1 MDAINNKNYKIFRIS
16 PDNIKNPILRT
27 LTRIFGPLL
36 ERTIGLAELN
46 EIYKKACL
54 LPDDECFCERLL
66 KVMNIELEIKEG
78 ALDKIPAEGPVL
90 VTSNHPF
97 GGIDGIILLAV
108 LRRSRKDV
116 KSMVNYMLSVIPEMR
131 EMFIYVDP
139 FDRKSS
145 IKTNMR
151 PMRECMTWLKEG
163 HLLFVFPSGEVSSYD
178 KAQKMIRDPNWNTG
192 IATLARKANAT
203 VVPMFVTGSNTKLF
217 NLAGMIHPRLRTL
230 LLPRQLIKKYN
241 QTIKIEIGSPVF
253 PKDVTESFKTSHDLL
268 QYIRLR
274 TYILS
279 ARDKP
284 APRRKLIKK
293 QPQSKTMEPIVNAVP
308 VQDLKAE
315 IASLSEDCFLTS
327 SGSLNVYICPYAMV
341 PNIMRE
347 IGRLREVTFRE
358 VGEGT
363 GKSID
368 LDKFDEYYLH
378 LFIWDTE
385 KDCLVGSYRLGQTDK
400 IIETLGVK
408 GLYTNTLFKFTNTLT
423 DAINPALEMGRS
435 FICQEYQKTY
445 SPLFLLWKGISV
457 YISRHPQYRILFGP
471 VSITND
477 YNQVSKDMILTTMR
491 LKYMNSELQ
500 HLVKAEKPPRSPSK
514 AEWNLPDYTSIF
526 HEIEHMSQCVSEI
539 EEDGKEIP
547 ILLRQYIKMG
557 GEILSFNVD
566 HEFSSV
572 IDALIMVD
580 VSKTPIKILRRY
592 MGTENAEKYLE
603 YCQAHAPALP
613 PDLQGTEKQ
622 PKDL

>member
-1 MDAINNKNYKIFRIS
+1 METAQNKDYKIFKIS
-16 PDNIKNPILRT
+16 PEKINNPILRVFARLFKT
-27 LTRIFGPLL
+27 KL
-36 ERTIGLAELN
+36 EKLVGLDELN
-46 EIYKKACL
+46 QIYYNACQ

-78 ALDKIPAEGPVL
+78 ALEKIPVDGPVL

-97 GGIDGIILLAV
+97 GGIDGIILLAC

-116 KSMVNYMLSVIPEMR
+116 KAMVNYMLSVISEMR

-145 IKTNMR
+145 KKANLR

-163 HLLFVFPSGEVSSYD
+163 HMLFVFPSGEVSSYD
-178 KAQKMIRDPNWNTG
+178 KERKMVRDPDWNTG

-203 VVPMFVTGSNTKLF
+203 VVPMFVKGSNTKLF
-217 NLAGMIHPRLRTL
+217 NLAGMIHPRLRTI

-241 QTIKIEIGSPVF
+241 EKIKVEIGSPVV
-253 PKDVTESFKTSHDLL
+253 PREVKGSFKTSKDLL

-279 ARDKP
+279 ARDKKEP
-284 APRRKLIKK
+284 KFRLPKFK
-293 QPQSKTMEPIVNAVP
+293 PQQKTMEPVIDKIDTATIKTEL
-308 VQDLKAE
+308 D
-315 IASLSEDCFLTS
+315 SLPEECFLCS
-327 SGSLNVYICPYAMV
+327 SSALNTYIAERGQI
-341 PNIMRE
+341 PNIMQE
-347 IGRLREVTFRE
+347 IGRLRELTFRE
-358 VGEGT
+358 IGEGT
-363 GKSID
+363 GKSVD
-368 LDKFDEYYLH
+368 LDMFDKYYLH

-385 KDCLVGSYRLGQTDK
+385 EERLVGSYRIGCTDK
-400 IIETLGVK
+400 IIADRGVK
-408 GLYTNTLFKFTNTLT
+408 GLYTNTLFKFNSRLT

-435 FICQEYQKTY
+435 FIRKEYQKTY
-445 SPLFLLWKGISV
+445 ASLFMLWKGISI
-457 YISRHPQYRILFGP
+457 YISRNPQYQILFGP

-491 LKYMNSELQ
+491 LKHMNSRLK
-500 HLVKAEKPPRSPSK
+500 HLVKPEKRPKNPSK
-514 AEWNLPDYTSIF
+514 AEWNLPYYSSIF
-526 HEIEHMSQCVSEI
+526 QDIEQMSECVSEI

-566 HEFSSV
+566 PEFSSV

-580 VSKTPIKILRRY
+580 VSKTPMKILKRY
-592 MGTENAEKYLE
+592 MGAEQATEYLKYHGSA
-603 YCQAHAPALP
+603 Q
-613 PDLQGTEKQ
+613 DG
-622 PKDL
+622 

>member
-1 MDAINNKNYKIFRIS
+1 MMEAKQNKDYKIFKIT
-16 PDNIKNPILRT
+16 PDNIKNPVIRV
-27 LTRIFGPLL
+27 LTRIFQRQL
-36 ERTIGLAELN
+36 EKAIGLEELN
-46 EIYKKACL
+46 QIYYNACQ
-54 LPDDECFCERLL
+54 LPNDECFCERLL
-66 KVMNIELEIKEG
+66 KVMNIELDIKPG
-78 ALDKIPAEGPVL
+78 ALEKIPTEGPIL

-97 GGIDGIILLAV
+97 GGIDGIILLAC

-116 KSMVNYMLSVIPEMR
+116 KAMVNYMLSVIPEMR

-145 IKTNMR
+145 TKTNMR

-178 KAQKMIRDPNWNTG
+178 KEQKMIRDPDWNTG
-192 IATLARKANAT
+192 IATLARRSNAT
-203 VVPMFVTGSNTKLF
+203 VVPMFVQGSNTKLF
-217 NLAGMIHPRLRTL
+217 NLAGRIHPRLRTI

-241 QTIKIEIGSPVF
+241 QKIKVEIGSPVD
-253 PKDVTESFKTSHDLL
+253 PKEMKESFKTSKDLL

-279 ARDKP
+279 AR
-284 APRRKLIKK
+284 RKTEPKK
-293 QPQSKTMEPIVNAVP
+293 ESTQIDPHTQPMEPIITPVP
-308 VQDLKAE
+308 TKTLKEEIENLPAE
-315 IASLSEDCFLTS
+315 YFLTS
-327 SGSLNVYICPYAMV
+327 SSALNAYIAPKEKI
-341 PNIMRE
+341 PKIIEE

-363 GKSID
+363 GKSTD
-368 LDKFDEYYLH
+368 LDKFDDYYLH
-378 LFIWDTE
+378 LFIWDTDT
-385 KDCLVGSYRLGQTDK
+385 DCLVGSYRLGQTDC
-400 IIETLGVK
+400 IIEKYGVK
-408 GLYTNTLFKFTNTLT
+408 GLYTNTLFKFNNHLT

-435 FICQEYQKTY
+435 FICKQYQKSY
-445 SPLFLLWKGISV
+445 APLFLLWKGISI
-457 YISRHPQYRILFGP
+457 YISRNPHYRVLFGP

-491 LKYMNSELQ
+491 LKYMNSKLK
-500 HLVKAEKPPRSPSK
+500 HLVKAATPPQKPSR

-526 HEIEHMSQCVSEI
+526 NDIKHMSNFVSEI

-566 HEFSSV
+566 NDFSSV

-580 VSKTPIKILRRY
+580 VSQTPMKILKRY
-592 MGTENAEKYLE
+592 MGNDAAVKYLE
-603 YCQAHAPALP
+603 YHKANAIQ
-613 PDLQGTEKQ
+613 
-622 PKDL
+622 

>member
-1 MDAINNKNYKIFRIS
+1 MDDIKNNDYKIFKIS
-16 PDNIKNPILRT
+16 PGNIKNPVLRT

-36 ERTIGLAELN
+36 ERAIGLAELN
-46 EIYKKACL
+46 EIYKQACL
-54 LPDDECFCERLL
+54 LPNDECFCERLL

-78 ALDKIPAEGPVL
+78 ALDKIPDEGAVL

-108 LRRSRKDV
+108 LRRSRQDV

-139 FDRKSS
+139 FDRDSS
-145 IKTNMR
+145 VKTNLR

-178 KAQKMIRDPNWNTG
+178 KAQKMIRDPDWNTG

-203 VVPMFVTGSNTKLF
+203 VVPMFVKGSNTKLF

-230 LLPRQLIKKYN
+230 LLPRQLINKYN
-241 QTIKIEIGSPVF
+241 QTIKVEIGSPVV
-253 PKDVTESFKTSHDLL
+253 PKDVKESFKTSRDLL

-279 ARDKP
+279 ARDRVT
-284 APRRKLIKK
+284 PRRKTIKK
-293 QPQSKTMEPIVNAVP
+293 QPYAKPMEPIINAVP
-308 VQDLKAE
+308 VKDLQAE
-315 IASLSEDCFLTS
+315 IAALSEDCFLTS
-327 SGSLNVYICPYAMV
+327 SGSLNAYICPYALI
-341 PNIMRE
+341 PNMMRE

-378 LFIWDTE
+378 LFIWDAE
-385 KDCLVGSYRLGQTDK
+385 KECLVGSYRLGQTDK
-400 IIETLGVK
+400 IIETFGVK
-408 GLYTNTLFKFTNTLT
+408 GLYTNTLFKFSNSLT

-445 SPLFLLWKGISV
+445 SPLFLLWKGISI
-457 YISRHPQYRILFGP
+457 YISRNPQYRILFGP

-500 HLVKAEKPPRSPSK
+500 HLVKAETPPRTPSK

-526 HEIEHMSQCVSEI
+526 HDIEHMSECVSEI

-566 HEFSSV
+566 PEFSSV

-580 VSKTPIKILRRY
+580 VSKTPVKILRRY
-592 MGTENAEKYLE
+592 MGAKNAEKYLE
-603 YCQAHAPALP
+603 YCHAHAPAKLP
-613 PDLQGTEKQ
+613 DAQGADTQ
-622 PKDL
+622 TSDF